1 MNNSLITKLKDIDK
15 ELKRNLSDEKFN
27 NGVLINHYTSP
38 EGLKGI
44 LSNGQLWFSNA
55 KFLNDKTETNYIYSI
70 LPKTPDPYD
79 LLLDEKFFKYIR
91 NIADSFLKDDA
102 CDIDDICISPT
113 DFYVASFSQDKDNLE
128 LWNYYTKT
136 PDSVGY
142 NVSFYQSAFMSEE
155 ENKNC
160 YKFIKG
166 KVIYKLKDQQKL
178 IKNILKEYNNFYK
191 TYKQEIETNERNK
204 LKFLK
209 QLINMLELHNMF
221 FKHSAFQNEKE
232 FRCVI
237 YYIKDYEQTSYDFRI
252 VNGIFLPYLKINFE
266 KADVSSITIS
276 PANDQQIL
284 KDSLEFYTKL
294 NNYGNVRIYTSKI
307 PKRY

>member
-1 MNNSLITKLKDIDK
+1 MDDLLFDKLKDIDK
-15 ELKRNLSDEKFN
+15 ELRKNLSDEKIN
-27 NGVLINHYTSP
+27 NRVFMNHYTSP

-44 LSNGQLWFSNA
+44 LSNHELWFSNA

-70 LPKTPDPYD
+70 LPINPDPYD
-79 LLLDEKFFKYIR
+79 LLLDGKFFGYIR
-91 NIADSFLKDDA
+91 NIADSFLKDDT

-113 DFYVASFSQDKDNLE
+113 DFYIASFSQDEDNLE

-142 NVSFYQSAFMSEE
+142 NISFYQSAFIRE

-166 KVIYKLKDQQKL
+166 KVIYKLRDQQKL
-178 IKNILKEYNNFYK
+178 IRNILKEYNDFYV
-191 TYKQEIETNERNK
+191 TYQQNIETNESNK
-204 LKFLK
+204 LNFLK
-209 QLINMLELHNMF
+209 RLINILELHNMF

-232 FRCVI
+232 FRWVI
-237 YYIKDYEQTSYDFRI
+237 YYVKDYGQTSYDFRI
-252 VNGIFLPYLKINFE
+252 VNGMLLPYLKINFE
-266 KADVSSITIS
+266 KAHVNSITIS

-284 KDSLEFYTKL
+284 EDSLTFYKML
-294 NNYGNVRIYTSKI
+294 KGYPDVHIYKSKI